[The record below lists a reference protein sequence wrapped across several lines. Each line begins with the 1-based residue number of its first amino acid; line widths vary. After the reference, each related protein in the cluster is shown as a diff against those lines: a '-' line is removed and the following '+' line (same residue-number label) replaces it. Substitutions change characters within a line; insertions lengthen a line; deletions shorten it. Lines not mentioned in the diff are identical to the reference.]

1 MLTNLSGAGLDI
13 GSLVTPAG
21 YPRWPAGVPLAMP
34 AERRDSPSGMELA
47 GLGLFLAVAVLV
59 PLLLGLGADSLLHV
73 SPLGLLVGLALG
85 IAAAV
90 AAVATRLGRY
100 R

>member
-1 MLTNLSGAGLDI
+1 MSGAGLDI

-21 YPRWPAGVPLAMP
+21 FPRRPSGAPFAVP
-34 AERRDSPSGMELA
+34 AERRDSPSGLELA
-47 GLGLFLAVAVLV
+47 GLGLYLAVAVLV
-59 PLLLGLGADSLLHV
+59 PLLLGLGADALFHV

-90 AAVATRLGRY
+90 AGLAARLGRY